1 MEIGMKNQN
10 VRIEYDSLGSVEV
23 PKDALYGA
31 QTVRALQNFQITGR
45 RVNDMMYLAL
55 AQVKKACALA
65 NKSVGELDGPRCDA
79 IVFAC
84 DEIISGKYKEAF
96 ITDAIQGGAGTSMN
110 MNVNEIIANRAA
122 QILNRPIGV
131 YDYIHPN
138 DHVNRAQSTNDI
150 IPTAGKLTVL
160 NLGLLLVEEMTFLA
174 DTFHAKALE
183 FSNIIK
189 VGRTHLQDAVLIS
202 MGQVFH
208 SYESVVR
215 RDIQRLKQSLSEMQV
230 INLGA
235 TAVGTGINSV
245 EGYREHAVTHLSR
258 ITGKSFVSAE
268 DLVDATKHVDGFAN
282 VHGSLKTF
290 AVGLSRIC
298 NDIRMMASG
307 PKVGFN
313 EIFLPEKQPGS
324 SIMPGKVN
332 PVIPEVVNQVCF
344 QVIGNDATVTLAA
357 EAGQMELNV
366 FEPVLF
372 DNLFESLEIL
382 RHACATLR
390 IHAIQDIKVNEHRIQ
405 DYVEHSLAM
414 ATALVKYLGYEK
426 VSEITKQALK
436 ENKSLK
442 TLVLEQGLM
451 SEAEVDEAL
460 KPESMI
466 HPR

>member
-1 MEIGMKNQN
+1 
-10 VRIEYDSLGSVEV
+10 
-23 PKDALYGA
+23 
-31 QTVRALQNFQITGR
+31 
-45 RVNDMMYLAL
+45 
-55 AQVKKACALA
+55 
-65 NKSVGELDGPRCDA
+65 
-79 IVFAC
+79 
-84 DEIISGKYKEAF
+84 
-96 ITDAIQGGAGTSMN
+96 
-110 MNVNEIIANRAA
+110 
-122 QILNRPIGV
+122 
-131 YDYIHPN
+131 
-138 DHVNRAQSTNDI
+138 
-150 IPTAGKLTVL
+150 
-160 NLGLLLVEEMTFLA
+160 
-174 DTFHAKALE
+174 
-183 FSNIIK
+183 
-189 VGRTHLQDAVLIS
+189 
-202 MGQVFH
+202 
-208 SYESVVR
+208 
-215 RDIQRLKQSLSEMQV
+215 
-230 INLGA
+230 
-235 TAVGTGINSV
+235 
-245 EGYREHAVTHLSR
+245 
-258 ITGKSFVSAE
+258 
-268 DLVDATKHVDGFAN
+268 
-282 VHGSLKTF
+282 
-290 AVGLSRIC
+290 
-298 NDIRMMASG
+298 
-307 PKVGFN
+307 
-313 EIFLPEKQPGS
+313 
-324 SIMPGKVN
+324 MPGKVN

>member
-1 MEIGMKNQN
+1 MINDKF
-10 VRIEYDSLGSVEV
+10 RIERDSLGEV
-23 PKDALYGA
+23 KVPFDALCGA
-31 QTVRALQNFQITGR
+31 QTVRALDNFQITGR
-45 RVNDMMYLAL
+45 HVNDMMYIAL

-65 NKSVGELDGPRCDA
+65 NHEVDELDSVRSDA
-79 IVFAC
+79 IVKAC
-84 DEIISGKYKEAF
+84 DEIIQGMHKQEF

-122 QILNRPIGV
+122 QILNKPIGI
-131 YDYIHPN
+131 YDFVHPN

-160 NLGLLLVEEMTFLA
+160 NLGMLLLEEMYFLA
-174 DTFHAKALE
+174 DAFHAKSVE
-183 FSNIIK
+183 FASIIK

-202 MGQVFH
+202 MGQVFQ
-208 SYESVVR
+208 SYESVLQ
-215 RDIQRLKQSLSEMQV
+215 RDIQRFKHALSEMQV
-230 INLGA
+230 VNLGA

-245 EGYREHAVTHLSR
+245 PGYREKAVENLSK

-268 DLVDATKHVDGFAN
+268 DLVDATKHVDGFAY
-282 VHGSLKTF
+282 VHASLKTF
-290 AVGLSRIC
+290 AIGLSRIC

-344 QVIGNDATVTLAA
+344 QVIGNDTTVTMAA

-372 DNLFESLEIL
+372 YNLFESLEIL
-382 RHACATLR
+382 RHACSTLR
-390 IHAIQDIKVNEHRIQ
+390 LHAIQDLKVNEHRVH

-414 ATALVKYLGYEK
+414 ATALVKHLGYAK

-436 ENKSLK
+436 ENKSLR
-442 TLVLEQGLM
+442 TIVLEQQLM
-451 SEAEVDEAL
+451 SEAEVDDAL
-460 KPESMI
+460 RPESMI